1 MQTGN
6 LKSPSQPL
14 FGFVDRGGEGES
26 GLLDET
32 KPMLANEHGCSP
44 YKSFTTQNNK
54 NR

>member
-32 KPMLANEHGCSP
+32 KPMLANEQPLQKFHDT
-44 YKSFTTQNNK
+44 KQ
-54 NR
+54 